1 MATNSWVLP
10 VLALTAAL
18 TVSCSHSRIQP
29 QDASTSTSTST
40 SAVATNTAGRAK
52 ITFDPCSQ
60 IPASVIAQQKL
71 DRLPPKPDRS
81 ADGDIENNRCGYLAQ
96 ARYGV
101 SAVASNYTLEMD
113 KKVDFHGDF
122 KEFDINGRRAL
133 SFLIYKNDPTACAID
148 VEATTGTYGVNAS
161 SAMGTFGDFPDCL
174 TATARTWMHSCRISR
189 PDLCLADCLR
199 IRWNRICAITVVLRC
214 WRILGREVSHERG

>member
-10 VLALTAAL
+10 VLALTVAL

-29 QDASTSTSTST
+29 QDASTSTSTTTST
-40 SAVATNTAGRAK
+40 VATNTAGRAK
-52 ITFDPCSQ
+52 ITFDPCTQ

-161 SAMGTFGDFPDCL
+161 SAKGTFGDFPDCL
-174 TATARTWMHSCRISR
+174 TAARAHLDAFL
-189 PDLCLADCLR
+189 PYFPA
-199 IRWNRICAITVVLRC
+199 
-214 WRILGREVSHERG
+214 